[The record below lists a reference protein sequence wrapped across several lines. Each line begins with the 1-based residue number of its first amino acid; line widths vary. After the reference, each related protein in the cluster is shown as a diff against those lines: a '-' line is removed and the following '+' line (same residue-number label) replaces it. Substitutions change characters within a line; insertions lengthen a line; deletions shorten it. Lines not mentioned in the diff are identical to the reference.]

1 MEVGPLTAYIV
12 RRLLGAIPLL
22 LLISAISYSLMGLAP
37 GGPTAI
43 LSQQA
48 RSLTPA
54 ARHAY
59 EVALGLDQPWYIQY
73 FYWLKEVVL
82 HGNLGN
88 SFVDQRPVVARI
100 AEKLPITLELLSLA
114 LVLTLIVAIPIG
126 IRAAVKRDSW
136 FDNASTAIALIGYGV
151 PIFWLGILLIDL
163 FAMHLRWLPAS
174 GISSVG
180 REHDPLDLLRHL
192 ILPAAT
198 LAIVSVAGWLRYQRA
213 AMIDVLDEPY
223 VQTARAKGLP
233 ERVVLYRHAL
243 RNALLPMIT
252 LLGLQLPGLVGGAY
266 FIEYIFSIPGMGYL
280 GINAIFQRD
289 YPTVMGI
296 TMLSALMVILGNLL
310 ADVLYGAVD
319 PRIRYD

>member
-1 MEVGPLTAYIV
+1 MEAGPLTIYV
-12 RRLLGAIPLL
+12 LRRLAGAVPLL
-22 LLISAISYSLMGLAP
+22 LFISVISYGLMGLAP

-43 LSQQA
+43 LAQQA
-48 RSLTPA
+48 RALSPA

-59 EVALGLDQPWYIQY
+59 EVSLGLDKPWYVQY
-73 FYWLKEVVL
+73 FYWLKELVL
-82 HGNLGN
+82 HGSLGN
-88 SFVDQRPVVARI
+88 SFVDQRPVIARI
-100 AEKLPITLELLSLA
+100 AEKLPITVELLSLA
-114 LVLTLIVAIPIG
+114 LLWTLVVAIPVG
-126 IRAAVKRDSW
+126 IRAAVKRDSF
-136 FDNASTAIALIGYGV
+136 FDNASTALALIGYGV
-151 PIFWLGILLIDL
+151 PIFWLGILLIDV
-163 FAMHLRWLPAS
+163 FAMHLRLLPAS
-174 GISSVG
+174 GINSVG
-180 REHDPLDLLRHL
+180 RENDPLDVLRHL
-192 ILPAAT
+192 ILPAVA
-198 LAIVSVAGWLRYQRA
+198 LAVVSVAGWLRYQRA
-213 AMIDVLDEPY
+213 SMIEVLGEPY

-266 FIEYIFSIPGMGYL
+266 FIEYVFSIPGMGYL

-310 ADVLYGAVD
+310 ADVLYGLAD

>member
-1 MEVGPLTAYIV
+1 MTAYVV
-12 RRLLGAIPLL
+12 RRLVGAVPLL
-22 LLISAISYSLMGLAP
+22 LLISLISYGLMGLAP

-59 EVALGLDQPWYIQY
+59 EVALGLDKPWYVQY
-73 FYWLKEVVL
+73 FYWLKELVL
-82 HGNLGN
+82 HGSLGN
-88 SFVDQRPVVARI
+88 SFVDQRPVITRI
-100 AEKLPITLELLSLA
+100 AEKLPITVELLSLA
-114 LVLTLIVAIPIG
+114 LVLTLIIAIPIG
-126 IRAAVKRDSW
+126 IRAAVKRDTW
-136 FDNASTAIALIGYGV
+136 FDNVSTAVALIGYGV
-151 PIFWLGILLIDL
+151 PVFWLGILLIDI
-163 FAMHLRWLPAS
+163 FAMHLRLLPAS
-174 GISSVG
+174 GIHAVG
-180 REHDPLDLLRHL
+180 QEGNPADLLRHL
-192 ILPAAT
+192 ILPAMT

-213 AMIDVLDEPY
+213 SMIDVLDEPY
-223 VQTARAKGLP
+223 VQTARSKGLP
-233 ERVVLYRHAL
+233 ERVVLYKHAL

-280 GINAIFQRD
+280 GINSIFQRD

-310 ADVLYGAVD
+310 ADVLYAVAD

>member
-1 MEVGPLTAYIV
+1 VEARPLTVYVV

-22 LLISAISYSLMGLAP
+22 LLISAISYAMMGLAP

-48 RSLTPA
+48 RSMTPA

-59 EVALGLDQPWYIQY
+59 EVALGLDKPWYAQY
-73 FYWLKEVVL
+73 FYWLKELVL
-82 HGNLGN
+82 HGSLGN
-88 SFVDQRPVVARI
+88 SFVDQRPVIARI
-100 AEKLPITLELLSLA
+100 AEKLPITIELLTFA
-114 LVLTLIVAIPIG
+114 LVLTLLIAIPIG

-136 FDNASTAIALIGYGV
+136 FDNLSTGIALIGYGV
-151 PIFWLGILLIDL
+151 PVFWLGILLIDT

-174 GISSVG
+174 GIHSIG
-180 REHDPLDLLRHL
+180 NERDPFDLLRHL
-192 ILPAAT
+192 VLPAAT
-198 LAIVSVAGWLRYQRA
+198 LAIVSIAGWLRYQRA
-213 AMIDVLDEPY
+213 SMIDVLDEPY

-233 ERVVLYRHAL
+233 DRVVLYKHAL

-310 ADVLYGAVD
+310 ADVLYAAAD

>member
-1 MEVGPLTAYIV
+1 MEARPLSAYVV
-12 RRLLGAIPLL
+12 RRLIGAIPLL
-22 LLISAISYSLMGLAP
+22 FLISLISYGLMGLAP

-54 ARHAY
+54 ARQAY
-59 EVALGLDQPWYIQY
+59 EAALGLDKPWFVQY
-73 FYWLKEVVL
+73 FYWLKELVL
-82 HGNLGN
+82 HGSLGN
-88 SFVDQRPVVARI
+88 SFVDQRPVIARI
-100 AEKLPITLELLSLA
+100 AEKLPITVELLSLA
-114 LVLTLIVAIPIG
+114 LVMTLVVAIPIG
-126 IRAAVKRDSW
+126 VRAAVRRDSA
-136 FDNASTAIALIGYGV
+136 FDNLSTGLALIGYGV

-163 FAMHLRWLPAS
+163 FAMHLRWFPAS
-174 GISSVG
+174 GLYSVG
-180 REHDPLDLLRHL
+180 REGNPLDLLRHL
-192 ILPAAT
+192 TLPAAT

-213 AMIDVLDEPY
+213 SMIEVLDAPY
-223 VQTARAKGLP
+223 IQTARSKGLP
-233 ERVVLYRHAL
+233 ERIVLWRHAL

-296 TMLSALMVILGNLL
+296 TMLSAVMVILGNLL
-310 ADVLYGAVD
+310 ADVLYAVAD

>member
-1 MEVGPLTAYIV
+1 MEARPLTAYV
-12 RRLLGAIPLL
+12 ARRLAGAIPLL
-22 LLISAISYSLMGLAP
+22 LLISLISYGLMGLAP

-59 EVALGLDQPWYIQY
+59 EVALGLDRPWYVQY
-73 FYWLKEVVL
+73 FYWLKELVV
-82 HGNLGN
+82 HGSLGN
-88 SFVDQRPVVARI
+88 SFVDQRPVITRI
-100 AEKLPITLELLSLA
+100 AEKLPITVELLSLA
-114 LVLTLIVAIPIG
+114 LLLTLVIAIPIG
-126 IRAAVKRDSW
+126 IRAAVKRDSF
-136 FDNASTAIALIGYGV
+136 FDNASTAIALIGYGI
-151 PIFWLGILLIDL
+151 PIFWLGILLIDV
-163 FAMHLRWLPAS
+163 FAMHLRWLPGS
-174 GISSVG
+174 GINSVG
-180 REHDPLDLLRHL
+180 REGDPLDLLRHL
-192 ILPAAT
+192 ILPALT

-213 AMIDVLDEPY
+213 SMLDVLDEPY
-223 VQTARAKGLP
+223 VQTARSKGLP

-266 FIEYIFSIPGMGYL
+266 FVEYIFSIPGMGYL

-310 ADVLYGAVD
+310 ADVLYGVAD